1 MNYIILALDFLISG
15 ISMSLAYL
23 FRFDFVIPSEYKPV
37 LFKWIL
43 IFSFIQVVIFFILK
57 VHLRILRYT
66 SLFDL
71 FAILKAIFL
80 TVCISSFIVLIVMGS
95 ESYPRSTIL
104 LYGLLN
110 FLFISSLRLSVRI
123 FFSHF
128 SIDQKT
134 EKNKEKINKKSILLI
149 GAGKTGEKIAREI
162 LSTYNH
168 VYSLVGFADDDKNK
182 IGGMI
187 HGVKVL
193 CSINNIPNL
202 TLEYDEV
209 IITLRSATT
218 DQIRKIVDVCK
229 KTKKKYKTI
238 PNYLELLDRDISITE
253 VRDIS
258 YVDLLGREEI
268 KLNID
273 LIKNTILGKRILVTG
288 AGGSIG
294 AELVKQAINYKPKE
308 IICLD
313 NSEEKIF
320 NLSRKYE
327 KNYPVKI
334 RSVLA
339 DINNKNALEKVFID
353 NIPAIVFHA
362 AAYKHVPIQELHP
375 WAAVNTNI
383 GGTYNLVKLS
393 DKYFVENFIL
403 VSTDKAVNPVNIMG
417 ATKRTAE
424 KIIQSYNQKSKTNFM
439 AVRFGN
445 VLGSSGSAIPIFQ
458 EQIRSGG
465 PITITHPEM
474 TRYFM
479 SIQEASQLI
488 LQCCCLGKNR
498 EIFLLKM
505 GNPVKILQMA
515 KDLIKLSGLE
525 PEIDIPVVFT
535 GLRPGEKLY
544 EELQFNDEKIVN
556 TENEKILILK
566 QSEQDF
572 DTFYQTITDLL
583 NASINIDS
591 DRIQNLLRELI
602 PSYQPRKFKNILND
616 KENSRTKIV
625 EQK

>member
-1 MNYIILALDFLISG
+1 M
-15 ISMSLAYL
+15 
-23 FRFDFVIPSEYKPV
+23 
-37 LFKWIL
+37 
-43 IFSFIQVVIFFILK
+43 
-57 VHLRILRYT
+57 
-66 SLFDL
+66 
-71 FAILKAIFL
+71 
-80 TVCISSFIVLIVMGS
+80 VLIVMGS

-110 FLFISSLRLSVRI
+110 FLFVSSLRLSVRI
-123 FFSHF
+123 FYSHF
-128 SIDQKT
+128 NVNQKI

-168 VYSLVGFADDDKNK
+168 VYSLVGFVDDDKNK

-187 HGVKVL
+187 HGIKIL
-193 CSINNIPNL
+193 CSIKNLPNL
-202 TLEYDEV
+202 TLEYDEI

-258 YVDLLGREEI
+258 YIDLLGREEI
-268 KLNID
+268 KLNMD

-294 AELVKQAINYKPKE
+294 AELVKQAINYKPEE

-327 KNYPVKI
+327 KNFPVKI
-334 RSVLA
+334 KSVLA

-353 NIPAIVFHA
+353 NNPAIVFHA

-393 DKYFVENFIL
+393 DKYLVENFVL
-403 VSTDKAVNPVNIMG
+403 VSTDKAVNPVNVMG

-465 PITITHPEM
+465 PVTITHPEM

-544 EELQFNDEKIVN
+544 EELQFLDEKIVN
-556 TENEKILILK
+556 TENEKILILN

-572 DTFYQTITDLL
+572 DTFYKTITEII

-616 KENSRTKIV
+616 KEKSITKIV
-625 EQK
+625 ES